1 MDDSTQG
8 KEMRFRL
15 SEANYGG
22 VCIIQLKGYWTNG
35 TASIA
40 FMKLFDRRVNESN
53 RYFVF
58 DMSEVSSIDSTTLG
72 NIASVPARL
81 SLRVSELAIIYPC
94 AGRAIDIFR
103 ISGFIRAFPSVY
115 ATLGEALSKML
126 CQPVESIEPF
136 LKFEERLSIDTDG
149 VVRDYSEL
157 LERSLRKIHIFLASS
172 EELRRD
178 RDEFEIYFRQ
188 LNDELLKQNRY
199 LLIHRWE
206 NYLDA
211 MSETRLQ
218 DEYNKAIR
226 ECDIFV
232 SLFSTKTGKFTEEE
246 FATAHQW
253 FKKTGKP
260 LIYTFFKD
268 TTINTNDIYED
279 DLLSLFKFKQR
290 LKDLGHFYTSFAST
304 DDLKLRFRNQL
315 DKLLDGKLKR

>member
-1 MDDSTQG
+1 
-8 KEMRFRL
+8 MRFRL
-15 SEANYGG
+15 SEANYEG
-22 VCIIQLKGYWTNG
+22 VCIIKLEGHWTHG
-35 TASIA
+35 IASAA
-40 FMKLFDRRVNESN
+40 FMKLFDRRVNENN
-53 RYFVF
+53 RYFVV
-58 DMSEVSSIDSTTLG
+58 DASEVSSMDSTTLG
-72 NIASVPARL
+72 NMVSVPARL
-81 SLRVSELAIIYPC
+81 SLRVSELAIIYPS
-94 AGRAIDIFR
+94 AGRAKGVLEVSSITR
-103 ISGFIRAFPSVY
+103 LFPSPY

-126 CQPVESIEPF
+126 SKPIEGIEPL

-149 VVRDYSEL
+149 GVRDYGEF
-157 LERSLRKIHIFLASS
+157 LERPLRKVHIFLASS
-172 EELRRD
+172 EELRKD

-206 NYLDA
+206 NFLDA

-246 FATAHQW
+246 FDTAHES

-268 TTINTNDIYED
+268 TTIRTSDVSED
-279 DLLSLFKFKQR
+279 DLLSLFRFKHR

-304 DDLKLRFRNQL
+304 DDLKLRFRDQF
-315 DKLLDGKLKR
+315 DKLLDGPLGQ